1 MIRRLL
7 RRNISIW
14 QIAGYAMATL
24 VGLAIVMAAVQLHGD
39 IQGGLSSESDE
50 SGGIGLISKRNIVI
64 SKPVTMSTTLTGN
77 KPGFSTDDIA
87 DIERQKWCGGVAEF
101 RAADFGVWAGIDM
114 GGRTMQTA
122 LFFES
127 VPDRLLDIDP
137 DKWTFDPT
145 SPMIPIILSKDYLT
159 LYNFGFASTGRMPM
173 ISESMLGKIPLTV
186 TLTGNGRRLSLPA
199 RIVGFSSWL
208 NTVAVPERF
217 MDWAHAEFGSGTAEM
232 PSRLIVEVADPADP
246 DVDGY
251 LEEHDYEKAGPD
263 DNLGRASYFLNLL
276 TGIISAV
283 GGVITLLA
291 LGILMLSLYL
301 LVQKNRRTISGL
313 LLLGYTPQQ
322 VAWCYIRL
330 VLWINAA
337 VLLFA
342 SGALLIARSLWRT
355 GLARIDIPVSSPWT
369 ALLTGTA
376 IMAAVSAANALT
388 IRRLVRR
395 CEDSK
400 SKCKTS
406 CME

>member
-1 MIRRLL
+1 
-7 RRNISIW
+7 
-14 QIAGYAMATL
+14 
-24 VGLAIVMAAVQLHGD
+24 
-39 IQGGLSSESDE
+39 
-50 SGGIGLISKRNIVI
+50 
-64 SKPVTMSTTLTGN
+64 
-77 KPGFSTDDIA
+77 
-87 DIERQKWCGGVAEF
+87 
-101 RAADFGVWAGIDM
+101 
-114 GGRTMQTA
+114 
-122 LFFES
+122 
-127 VPDRLLDIDP
+127 
-137 DKWTFDPT
+137 
-145 SPMIPIILSKDYLT
+145 
-159 LYNFGFASTGRMPM
+159 
-173 ISESMLGKIPLTV
+173 
-186 TLTGNGRRLSLPA
+186 
-199 RIVGFSSWL
+199 
-208 NTVAVPERF
+208 
-217 MDWAHAEFGSGTAEM
+217 
-232 PSRLIVEVADPADP
+232 
-246 DVDGY
+246 
-251 LEEHDYEKAGPD
+251 
-263 DNLGRASYFLNLL
+263 
-276 TGIISAV
+276 
-283 GGVITLLA
+283 
-291 LGILMLSLYL
+291 MLSLYL